1 MSLFEFEAS
10 SHNWVSMVNLGA
22 LVLTV
27 TGSILSLRRR
37 LGRHCR
43 ACLASNLAAI
53 ARVIAPSSA
62 TSRVYQSLR
71 RGLAAMQDPQHSGWQ
86 P

>member
-43 ACLASNLAAI
+43 AYLASNLAAV
-53 ARVIAPSSA
+53 ARAIAPSSA
-62 TSRVYQSLR
+62 AGHVYQSLH
-71 RGLAAMQDPQHSGWQ
+71 RGLSTMQDLQHSGLQ